1 MWAADPEQVAAVM
14 KKPYISIQ
22 KWTVKAC
29 KLSSR
34 VQFDAVL
41 NHWWLNADKQR
52 KHLLMHIESETLE
65 SHLWEY
71 FLQCLA
77 WIWASVCN
85 TQPLLAGAVLPVL
98 LFDCLPLCYIL
109 TSSSFLQLTS
119 LELQYVS
126 PKLLMCRDLE
136 LAVPGT
142 YDPNQPII
150 RIQSIAPSL
159 QVITSKQRPR
169 KLTIMGKIRRKL
181 RRPCGSEPIR
191 LGKQMKE
198 YQ

>member
-1 MWAADPEQVAAVM
+1 MVVVFSFS
-14 KKPYISIQ
+14 KFSRLHSN
-22 KWTVKAC
+22 C
-29 KLSSR
+29 LFLSY
-34 VQFDAVL
+34 
-41 NHWWLNADKQR
+41 
-52 KHLLMHIESETLE
+52 M
-65 SHLWEY
+65 
-71 FLQCLA
+71 LA
-77 WIWASVCN
+77 S
-85 TQPLLAGAVLPVL
+85 
-98 LFDCLPLCYIL
+98 
-109 TSSSFLQLTS
+109 QLTS

-181 RRPCGSEPIR
+181 
-191 LGKQMKE
+191 Q
-198 YQ
+198 

>member
-1 MWAADPEQVAAVM
+1 M
-14 KKPYISIQ
+14 KAFKYSARVQIWYTLNGWCLQTSS
-22 KWTVKAC
+22 KCFKEVKCSTVIVYKQHFSWSNLNLDVSQCLVRSVYCFRHFWQALLC
-29 KLSSR
+29 QCRFCTTDDNLIVSSCASSPPHQLSS
-34 VQFDAVL
+34 
-41 NHWWLNADKQR
+41 
-52 KHLLMHIESETLE
+52 
-65 SHLWEY
+65 
-71 FLQCLA
+71 
-77 WIWASVCN
+77 
-85 TQPLLAGAVLPVL
+85 
-98 LFDCLPLCYIL
+98 
-109 TSSSFLQLTS
+109 QLTS

-181 RRPCGSEPIR
+181 HRPGGSKLII
-191 LGKQMKE
+191 LGK
-198 YQ
+198 